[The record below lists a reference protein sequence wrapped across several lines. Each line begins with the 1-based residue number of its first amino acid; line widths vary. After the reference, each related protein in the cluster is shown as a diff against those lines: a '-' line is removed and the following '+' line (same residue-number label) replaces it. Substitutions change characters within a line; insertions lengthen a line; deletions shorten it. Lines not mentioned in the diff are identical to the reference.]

1 MFLPR
6 LDIPSNLQTF
16 ESTSV
21 TRQLYTSTG
30 NNEYTG
36 TSDSICFG
44 GSITMRKLIDNAS
57 LVKERKQR
65 LLLHLE
71 EQATSLRKNLNE
83 ITKQISILKR
93 RKK

>member
-1 MFLPR
+1 
-6 LDIPSNLQTF
+6 
-16 ESTSV
+16 
-21 TRQLYTSTG
+21 
-30 NNEYTG
+30 
-36 TSDSICFG
+36 
-44 GSITMRKLIDNAS
+44 
-57 LVKERKQR
+57 VKERKQR